1 MINSENFLVDEIL
14 DQAGSKGTGK
24 WTSQEA
30 MDLPVSIP
38 TIDMAVAM
46 RDFSV
51 YKDQRI
57 KAAEIYNHSATKI
70 TITQDVSCEY

>member
-1 MINSENFLVDEIL
+1 MEHRTTAVYLIEITAEIFKTKDVNSENFLVDEIL

-30 MDLPVSIP
+30 MDLPISIP

-46 RDFSV
+46 RDLSV
-51 YKDQRI
+51 
-57 KAAEIYNHSATKI
+57 
-70 TITQDVSCEY
+70 